1 MRYDF
6 EWDLRKAV
14 LNLKKHKVSFDR
26 ATNVFRDSNAIS
38 IPDEEHGDTEER
50 WVTIG
55 VDQTGSVLVVV
66 HTFTQLNHGLCK
78 IRIISAR
85 KATQNEVLQLIG

>member
-26 ATNVFRDSNAIS
+26 ATNIFRDPNALS
-38 IPDEEHGDTEER
+38 IPDEERSDTEER

-55 VDQTGSVLVVV
+55 IDQTGAVLVVV
-66 HTFTQLNHGLCK
+66 HTFLQLNYDLCK

>member
-14 LNLKKHKVSFDR
+14 LNMKKYKVSFDR
-26 ATNVFRDSNAIS
+26 ATNIFRDSNAIS
-38 IPDEEHGDTEER
+38 IPDEEHSDTEER

-55 VDQTGSVLVVV
+55 VDQTGAVLVVA
-66 HTFTQLNHGLCK
+66 HTFLQLNRDLCK